1 MKLKVYKNTSD
12 NKVVSKS
19 ISQIGGD
26 INGTLRAPS
35 SIIDPVIVIDKPTGF
50 TIAQANY
57 AFIDEFDRYYY
68 INDIVVISN
77 DLLELHMHV
86 DVLYTYAAGIRSNTA
101 VVGRQQQK
109 ANYDLLL
116 GDGTFKVKAN
126 PHFNISKF
134 PNGFSGHH
142 YVLLVAGG

>member
-19 ISQIGGD
+19 ISQIGDD

-77 DLLELHMHV
+77 DLIELHMHV
-86 DVLYTYAAGIRSNTA
+86 DVLHTYAAGIRSNTA

-116 GDGTFKVKAN
+116 SDGTFKVKAN
-126 PHFNISKF
+126 PHFQIDKF
-134 PNGFSGHH
+134 PSGFSGHH

>member
-1 MKLKVYKNTSD
+1 MKLKVYKNLSD

-19 ISQIGGD
+19 ITQMGSD

-35 SIIDPVIVIDKPTGF
+35 SIIDPVIVIDKPTVF

-57 AFIDEFDRYYY
+57 AYIDEFDRYYY
-68 INDIVVISN
+68 INDIVVISD

-86 DVLYTYAAGIRSNTA
+86 DVLYTYASGIRSNTA

-116 GDGTFKVKAN
+116 SDGTYKVKAN
-126 PHFNISKF
+126 PHFQISKF
-134 PNGFSGHH
+134 PSGFSGRH